1 MRAVRQPGIVH
12 GHGDII
18 AGAHILSAGDNLDG
32 RARADVDLTGK
43 HVVGIR
49 VADDLCYLAD
59 DDVFDL
65 CALRLIPFHLG
76 AGHGHRFGEFVGGNP
91 ADIHIVGE
99 PFH

>member
-1 MRAVRQPGIVH
+1 MH
-12 GHGDII
+12 GDRDII

-32 RARADVDLTGK
+32 RARANIDLADK
-43 HVVGIR
+43 HMVGIR

-91 ADIHIVGE
+91 ADIHIVVE
-99 PFH
+99 AFH